1 MLRHKLLVILFSL
14 TALLMVLAV
23 AALWSLQRVFV
34 DLDHLHNQETVAVNQ
49 VNELSTTLS
58 GIEVELYTLQTGR
71 QQHLDGLIDAV
82 ETMRRLSDLIGTH
95 YLFDEPDV
103 RRDYEDLI
111 GRIDGFET
119 RIGVLAT
126 AQDRELVLSYNLAAL
141 DAVSQ
146 MRRNLLRIARHVQSH
161 AQAEQTALT
170 KRFRWLV
177 VAMAIGFL
185 IVINGSILLM
195 MRAAG
200 MVLRP
205 VARLVQSSRE
215 LAKGNFSHR
224 VTVGQHD
231 EFDELA
237 RAYNHLAEKLQ
248 ENERRGVQTLQ
259 QTALTLNHE
268 LNNAIATIELQLTL
282 LRRRSGPDVALEKS
296 LGQIHDNLQRM
307 AGVISSL
314 KRLRRVVLTDYV
326 DGVKMLDLRE
336 SIREDGPAA
345 AAGQ

>member
-34 DLDHLHNQETVAVNQ
+34 DLDHLHNRAAVAVDQ

-58 GIEVELYTLQTGR
+58 GIEVELYELQTGR
-71 QQHLDGLIDAV
+71 QHHLDGLIDAV
-82 ETMRRLSDLIGTH
+82 ETMQRLSGQLGTH
-95 YLFDEPDV
+95 DLFDEPSIL
-103 RRDYEDLI
+103 RDYEDLV
-111 GRIDGFET
+111 GQIDGFEA
-119 RIGVLAT
+119 RVGVLAT
-126 AQDRELVLSYNLAAL
+126 AQDRDLTLRYNLLAL

-146 MRRNLLRIARHVQSH
+146 MRQKLLRIARHVQRH
-161 AQAEQTALT
+161 ARDEQAALT
-170 KRFRWLV
+170 GRFRWLV
-177 VAMAIGFL
+177 VAIAIGFL

-205 VARLVQSSRE
+205 VARLVQASRE
-215 LAKGNFSHR
+215 LAHENFAHR
-224 VTVGQHD
+224 VTVGQQD

-237 RAYNHLAEKLQ
+237 RAYNQLAEKLQ
-248 ENERRGVQTLQ
+248 ENEQRRIQTLKQ
-259 QTALTLNHE
+259 MALTLNHE

-282 LRRRSGPDVALEKS
+282 LRRRSGPDVALEKN

-307 AGVISSL
+307 AQVISSL
-314 KRLRRVVLTDYV
+314 KQLRRVVLTDYA

-336 SIREDGPAA
+336 SIREDGPTA

>member
-23 AALWSLQRVFV
+23 TALWSLQRVFV
-34 DLDHLHNQETVAVNQ
+34 DLDHLHNQAAVAVNQ

-58 GIEVELYTLQTGR
+58 DIEIELYALQTGR
-71 QQHLDGLIDAV
+71 QRHLDGLIDAV
-82 ETMRRLSDLIGTH
+82 QTMRRLSDLIGTH
-95 YLFDEPDV
+95 YILDELDI
-103 RRDYEDLI
+103 RQDYENLV

-119 RIGVLAT
+119 RVSVLAT
-126 AQDRELVLSYNLAAL
+126 AQDRELALSHNLAAL
-141 DAVSQ
+141 DAASQ
-146 MRRNLLRIARHVQSH
+146 MHRSLLRIARHVQAH
-161 AQAEQTALT
+161 VQTEQAALT
-170 KRFRWLV
+170 GRFRWLV
-177 VAMAIGFL
+177 VSIAIGFL

-205 VARLVQSSRE
+205 VARLVQASRE
-215 LAKGNFSHR
+215 LAHENFAHR
-224 VTVGQHD
+224 VTVGQQD

-237 RAYNHLAEKLQ
+237 RAYNRLAEKLQ
-248 ENERRGVQTLQ
+248 ENEQRRVQTLKQ
-259 QTALTLNHE
+259 MALSLNHE

-282 LRRRSGPDVALEKS
+282 LRRRSGPDRALEKN

-307 AGVISSL
+307 AQVIGSL
-314 KRLRRVVLTDYV
+314 KHLRRVVLTDYV

>member
-34 DLDHLHNQETVAVNQ
+34 DLDHLHNRAAVAVNQ
-49 VNELSTTLS
+49 VNELNTTLS
-58 GIEVELYTLQTGR
+58 GIEVELYALQTGR
-71 QQHLDGLIDAV
+71 QHHLDGLINSV
-82 ETMRRLSDLIGTH
+82 ETLHKLTDSIGTH
-95 YLFDEPDV
+95 YVLDEPEV
-103 RRDYEDLI
+103 QQIYEELV
-111 GRIDGFET
+111 GRIGGFEA
-119 RIGVLAT
+119 RVGVLAT
-126 AQDRELVLSYNLAAL
+126 AQDRGLALNHNLAAL
-141 DAVSQ
+141 DAAAQ
-146 MRRNLLRIARHVQSH
+146 MHQSLLHLARHVQAH
-161 AQAEQTALT
+161 AQAEQTSLT
-170 KRFRWLV
+170 RRFRWLV

-205 VARLVQSSRE
+205 VDRLVQASRE
-215 LAKGNFSHR
+215 LANENFAHR
-224 VTVGQHD
+224 VTVGQQD

-237 RAYNHLAEKLQ
+237 RAYNHLAERLQ
-248 ENERRGVQTLQ
+248 ENELRRVQTLRQ
-259 QTALTLNHE
+259 MALTLNHE

-282 LRRRSGPDVALEKS
+282 LRRRSGPDVALEKNLS
-296 LGQIHDNLQRM
+296 QIHDNLQRM
-307 AGVISSL
+307 AQVISSL
-314 KRLRRVVLTDYV
+314 KQLRRVVLTDYA